1 MPSTACALARLVC
14 QIPRAAAIM
23 YSKEPG
29 TACDF
34 SGTSWHATKAL
45 EVTMRM
51 LLYDDHDLKGE
62 LERLASET
70 KDPSDDPRKI
80 AGVWTVGLAAMFGLV
95 ARQEKIEGF
104 AGKSY
109 THEMRTTTLTLHTRQ
124 VQQVCYAPSCQRCD
138 VGIGRRET
146 ALPQSRPRALR
157 AIRSHV
163 PSSEDE

>member
-1 MPSTACALARLVC
+1 MKV
-14 QIPRAAAIM
+14 
-23 YSKEPG
+23 
-29 TACDF
+29 
-34 SGTSWHATKAL
+34 
-45 EVTMRM
+45 
-51 LLYDDHDLKGE
+51 LLDDDNDLKGK
-62 LERLASET
+62 LEQLASET

-95 ARQEKIEGF
+95 PRQEKIEGF

-109 THEMRTTTLTLHTRQ
+109 THEVRTTPLIFIRQ

-163 PSSEDE
+163 PSSGMNDEQTLEH